1 MVFESFLHYHCRL
14 AIHPANRSVRISKLL
29 YQFLTDFFGRMAGE
43 GSIDECEGTLGQR
56 IVGVARVEAR
66 GDAGGVGEAVEA
78 GVA

>member
-43 GSIDECEGTLGQR
+43 GSIDECEGTLG
-56 IVGVARVEAR
+56 
-66 GDAGGVGEAVEA
+66 
-78 GVA
+78 